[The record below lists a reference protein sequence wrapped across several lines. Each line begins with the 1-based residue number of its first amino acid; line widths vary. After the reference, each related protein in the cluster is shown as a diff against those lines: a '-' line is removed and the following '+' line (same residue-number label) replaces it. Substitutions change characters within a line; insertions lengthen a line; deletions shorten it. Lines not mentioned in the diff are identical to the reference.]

1 MNLALIYAFT
11 LCFTLCLL
19 YYTASAFQWF
29 SYRLNRVLF
38 HFAKP
43 RWHLYFFVLPLAA
56 FVATEVL
63 SKSAFGVGT
72 VAVFYAGLVLFWSRG
87 LDKKLVFTARVKRIF
102 AFVVILFSFCWFLK
116 IPAWATPLLSI
127 AFALIFSNASEAL
140 LAKYYQQKALKKLKE
155 NKDLKIILITA
166 SFGKTSIKNFMFE
179 LLKQDFVCYKTPRSV
194 NTLGGIV
201 RDINENLPPNCQIYI
216 AEAGAR
222 QTGDIKEIAQFLQP
236 QVVVVGQIGKAH
248 IEYFKTLENIRNT
261 KLEALQ
267 SRRLEAVF
275 LHSSALGLVSE
286 SSGGETGRDEENY
299 SEAGGGAESCSGA
312 GYNETSRNEALAQ
325 LAKRLEDSTES
336 NFTAL
341 FAAAWQENLS
351 KSNLNLAQRQ
361 NPPQTASV
369 VVYDDQISAVKS
381 SLDGLEFE
389 IEFNHG
395 EQKVHFCASL
405 LGAFNAQNIGVS
417 LLVARRFGVSQ
428 SVLENAVKRLAG
440 VPNRLALMRMGGKVI
455 IDDSFNGNFSGM
467 KESYALAS
475 QWAGRKVLLT
485 PGLVEAER
493 AQNEELA
500 RLMNEV
506 FDIVVITSELNY
518 AVISPF
524 VTKPQLVTLFEKHK
538 MQEWLLENTRGGDLI
553 LFSNDAPSFI

>member
-1 MNLALIYAFT
+1 MNLVLTYAFT

-43 RWHLYFFVLPLAA
+43 RWHLYFFVIPLAA
-56 FVATEVL
+56 FVVAAVFQ
-63 SKSAFGVGT
+63 SAFGVGA

-102 AFVVILFSFCWFLK
+102 AFVLILFSFCWFLQF
-116 IPAWATPLLSI
+116 PAWVTPIFSI

-140 LAKYYQQKALKKLKE
+140 LAKYYQQKALKQLKE
-155 NKDLKIILITA
+155 NRDLKIILITA
-166 SFGKTSIKNFMFE
+166 SFGKTSIKNFIFE

-222 QTGDIKEIAQFLQP
+222 QTGDIKEITQFLQP

-275 LHSSALGLVSE
+275 LHSSALGLT
-286 SSGGETGRDEENY
+286 SGGEAGCN
-299 SEAGGGAESCSGA
+299 EAA
-312 GYNETSRNEALAQ
+312 RNEALAQ
-325 LAKRLEDSTES
+325 LAKRLEGSKES
-336 NFTAL
+336 NFATL

-351 KSNLNLAQRQ
+351 KSNLNLATSQ
-361 NPPQTASV
+361 NQPQMASV

-389 IEFNHG
+389 VEFSHG
-395 EQKVHFCASL
+395 EQKTRFCASL

-417 LLVARRFGVSQ
+417 LLVARHFGVSL

-440 VPNRLALMRMGGKVI
+440 VPNRLALMRAGGKVI
-455 IDDSFNGNFSGM
+455 IDDSFNGNFDGM
-467 KESYALAS
+467 RESYALAS

>member
-1 MNLALIYAFT
+1 MNLVLTYAFT

-43 RWHLYFFVLPLAA
+43 RWHLYFFVIPLAA
-56 FVATEVL
+56 FVVAAAL
-63 SKSAFGVGT
+63 FQSAFGVGA

-102 AFVVILFSFCWFLK
+102 AFVLILFSFCWFLQF
-116 IPAWATPLLSI
+116 PAWVTPIFSI

-140 LAKYYQQKALKKLKE
+140 LAKYYQQKALKQLKE
-155 NKDLKIILITA
+155 NRDLKIILITA
-166 SFGKTSIKNFMFE
+166 SFGKTSIKNFIFE

-222 QTGDIKEIAQFLQP
+222 QTGDIKEITQFLQP

-275 LHSSALGLVSE
+275 LHSSALGLT
-286 SSGGETGRDEENY
+286 SGGEASC
-299 SEAGGGAESCSGA
+299 SEANGGEVSC
-312 GYNETSRNEALAQ
+312 NEAARNEALAQ
-325 LAKRLEDSTES
+325 LAKRLEGSKES
-336 NFTAL
+336 NFATL

-351 KSNLNLAQRQ
+351 KSNLNLATSQ
-361 NPPQTASV
+361 NQPQMASV

-389 IEFNHG
+389 VEFSRG
-395 EQKVHFCASL
+395 EQKTRFCAPL

-417 LLVARRFGVSQ
+417 LLVARHFGVSL
-428 SVLENAVKRLAG
+428 SVLENAVKKLAG
-440 VPNRLALMRMGGKVI
+440 VPNRLALMRAGGKVI
-455 IDDSFNGNFSGM
+455 IDDSFNGNFDGM
-467 KESYALAS
+467 RESYALAS

-500 RLMNEV
+500 KLMNEV

>member
-1 MNLALIYAFT
+1 MNLALTYAFT

-43 RWHLYFFVLPLAA
+43 RWHLYFFVIPLAA
-56 FVATEVL
+56 FVVAAAL
-63 SKSAFGVGT
+63 FQSAFGVGA
-72 VAVFYAGLVLFWSRG
+72 VAIFYAGLVLFWSRG

-102 AFVVILFSFCWFLK
+102 AFVLILFGFCWFLQL
-116 IPAWATPLLSI
+116 PAWVTPIFSI

-140 LAKYYQQKALKKLKE
+140 LAKYYQQKALKQLKE
-155 NKDLKIILITA
+155 NRDLKIILITA
-166 SFGKTSIKNFMFE
+166 SFGKTSIKNFIFE

-222 QTGDIKEIAQFLQP
+222 QTGDIKEITQFLQP

-275 LHSSALGLVSE
+275 LHSSALGL
-286 SSGGETGRDEENY
+286 T
-299 SEAGGGAESCSGA
+299 SEADDSKA
-312 GYNETSRNEALAQ
+312 GRSEVSRGEALTR
-325 LAKRLEDSTES
+325 LAKRLEGSKES
-336 NFTAL
+336 NFATL

-351 KSNLNLAQRQ
+351 KSNLNLAQSQ

-389 IEFNHG
+389 VEFSRG
-395 EQKVHFCASL
+395 EQKARFYASL

-417 LLVARRFGVSQ
+417 LLVARRFGVNLG
-428 SVLENAVKRLAG
+428 VLENAVKRLAG
-440 VPNRLALMRMGGKVI
+440 VPNRLALIRAGGKVI
-455 IDDSFNGNFSGM
+455 IDDSFNGNFDGM
-467 KESYALAS
+467 RESYALAS

>member
-1 MNLALIYAFT
+1 MNLALTYAFT

-43 RWHLYFFVLPLAA
+43 RWHLYFFVIPLAA
-56 FVATEVL
+56 FVVAAAFQSV
-63 SKSAFGVGT
+63 FGVG
-72 VAVFYAGLVLFWSRG
+72 VVSVFYAGLVLFWSRG

-102 AFVVILFSFCWFLK
+102 AFVLILFSFCWFLQF
-116 IPAWATPLLSI
+116 PAWVTPIFSI

-140 LAKYYQQKALKKLKE
+140 LAKYYQQKALKQLKE
-155 NKDLKIILITA
+155 NRDLKIILITA
-166 SFGKTSIKNFMFE
+166 SFGKTSIKNFIFE

-222 QTGDIKEIAQFLQP
+222 QTGDIKEITQFLQP

-275 LHSSALGLVSE
+275 LHSSALGLT
-286 SSGGETGRDEENY
+286 SGGEAGCN
-299 SEAGGGAESCSGA
+299 EAA
-312 GYNETSRNEALAQ
+312 RNEALAQ
-325 LAKRLEDSTES
+325 LAKRLEGSKES
-336 NFTAL
+336 NFATL

-351 KSNLNLAQRQ
+351 KSNLNLATSQ
-361 NPPQTASV
+361 NQPQTASV

-389 IEFNHG
+389 VEFSRS
-395 EQKVHFCASL
+395 EQKTRFCASL

-417 LLVARRFGVSQ
+417 LLVARHFGVSL

-440 VPNRLALMRMGGKVI
+440 VPNRLALMRAGGKVI
-455 IDDSFNGNFSGM
+455 IDDSFNGNFDGM
-467 KESYALAS
+467 RESYALAS

>member
-1 MNLALIYAFT
+1 MNLALTYAFT

-43 RWHLYFFVLPLAA
+43 RWHLYFFVIPLAA
-56 FVATEVL
+56 FVVAAAFQSV
-63 SKSAFGVGT
+63 FGVG
-72 VAVFYAGLVLFWSRG
+72 VVSVFYAGLVLFWSRG

-102 AFVVILFSFCWFLK
+102 AFVLILFSFCWFLQF
-116 IPAWATPLLSI
+116 PAWVTPIFSI

-140 LAKYYQQKALKKLKE
+140 LAKYYQQKALKQLKE
-155 NKDLKIILITA
+155 NRDLKIILITA
-166 SFGKTSIKNFMFE
+166 SFGKTSIKNFIFE

-222 QTGDIKEIAQFLQP
+222 QTGDIKEITQFLQP

-275 LHSSALGLVSE
+275 LHSSALGLT
-286 SSGGETGRDEENY
+286 SGGEAGCN
-299 SEAGGGAESCSGA
+299 EAA
-312 GYNETSRNEALAQ
+312 RNEALAQ
-325 LAKRLEDSTES
+325 LAKRLEGSKKS
-336 NFTAL
+336 NFATL

-351 KSNLNLAQRQ
+351 KSNLNLATSQ
-361 NPPQTASV
+361 NQPQTASV

-389 IEFNHG
+389 VEFSRS
-395 EQKVHFCASL
+395 EQKTRFCASL

-417 LLVARRFGVSQ
+417 LLVARHFGVSL

-440 VPNRLALMRMGGKVI
+440 VPNRLALMRAGGKVI
-455 IDDSFNGNFSGM
+455 IDDSFNGNFDGM
-467 KESYALAS
+467 RESYALAS

>member
-1 MNLALIYAFT
+1 MNLVLTYAFT

-43 RWHLYFFVLPLAA
+43 RWHLYFFVIPLAA
-56 FVATEVL
+56 FVVAAVFQ
-63 SKSAFGVGT
+63 SAFGVGA

-102 AFVVILFSFCWFLK
+102 AFVLILFSFCWFLQF
-116 IPAWATPLLSI
+116 PAWVTPIFSI

-140 LAKYYQQKALKKLKE
+140 LAKYYQQKALKQLKE
-155 NKDLKIILITA
+155 NRDLKIILITA
-166 SFGKTSIKNFMFE
+166 SFGKTSIKNFIFE

-222 QTGDIKEIAQFLQP
+222 QTGDIKEITQFLQP

-275 LHSSALGLVSE
+275 LHSSALGLT
-286 SSGGETGRDEENY
+286 SGGEAGCN
-299 SEAGGGAESCSGA
+299 EAA
-312 GYNETSRNEALAQ
+312 RNEALAQ
-325 LAKRLEDSTES
+325 LAKRLEGSKES
-336 NFTAL
+336 NFATL

-351 KSNLNLAQRQ
+351 KSNLNLATSQ
-361 NPPQTASV
+361 NQPQMASV

-389 IEFNHG
+389 VEFSRG
-395 EQKVHFCASL
+395 EQKTRFCASL

-417 LLVARRFGVSQ
+417 LLVARHFGVSL

-440 VPNRLALMRMGGKVI
+440 VPNRLALMRAGGKVI
-455 IDDSFNGNFSGM
+455 IDDSFNGNFDGM
-467 KESYALAS
+467 RESYALAS